1 MMGLGE
7 GGRKRAAAMW
17 YLVGLPS
24 YKNLREDLEGLLA
37 RHLAGKRQE
46 KTQEML
52 DEPTPAWQAA
62 RSPRLSRKVE
72 QIQQNRR
79 EERLARYQQV
89 IALRR
94 QGMSQAAIARRVGMG
109 ASTVQAWLAAG
120 EFASTQ
126 AA

>member
-1 MMGLGE
+1 MGRNWFFSFKE
-7 GGRKRAAAMW
+7 AQFSA
-17 YLVGLPS
+17 YLLQGVS
-24 YKNLREDLEGLLA
+24 SLR
-37 RHLAGKRQE
+37 
-46 KTQEML
+46 MSW
-52 DEPTPAWQAA
+52 AWQAV

-89 IALRR
+89 IALHRR
-94 QGMSQAAIARRVGMG
+94 GMSQAAIARRVGMG

-120 EFASTQ
+120 EFVFPQ